1 MYTFYT
7 KQFFYYFEMKGIN
20 MDKDKKYTIL
30 QNLSYCLRET
40 EKGCPKLLVLCIGII
55 LANSAIP
62 VITAFLPKVIIEEIT
77 VGSGLER
84 LLLITGCL
92 ALGLALL
99 QTLQKYLERMI
110 YWNKFKMNVHF
121 LRKVSKKGLTTDY
134 KNQEDEHFRE
144 LQSESFASCNGNFSY
159 FLQTY
164 DAVVMFFSNL
174 LGFIAFAGIL
184 FAVNIWII
192 LFLVATTTVSFLLNR
207 KVLKWVDTNM
217 DEKNGYEHGMQYIIG
232 VSNDVQAAKDI
243 RLYNMPVWLDKLYE
257 KYMSGLKGWY
267 RRYTAKLFGVS
278 AVDSGMSLI
287 REGAVYAYL
296 LYLVIKG
303 NITVAEFVLYFNV
316 VAGFST
322 WLGSLLGQ
330 VNNLNRLSIA
340 MNRFRSYLE
349 YPEEYKREGGAQVK
363 DKEKPGKIELKDVFF
378 RYAEDGEDI
387 IKDFNLVIEPGEH
400 LAVVGLN
407 GAGKTT
413 MVKLLTGLTEPTK
426 GSVFY
431 DGKDI
436 KEYDRDKYYEIFGA
450 VLQDHS
456 LLPVTIAEIV
466 SEQPEKDTDE
476 ERVKRCLNSAGLLE
490 KIVSLPEGIR
500 SRYDKTFWDDG
511 VNFSGGEIQKLL
523 LARALYRQSPI
534 VVLDEPTAALDPVS
548 ENHLYE
554 TYDEMMKGKSTI
566 FISHRLASTRF
577 CNRIILIE
585 AGRIVEEGTH
595 EELLNKKGRYYGLYE
610 TQAKYYRDNKDGE
623 VS

>member
-1 MYTFYT
+1 
-7 KQFFYYFEMKGIN
+7 

-436 KEYDRDKYYEIFGA
+436 KEYDRDMYYEIFGA

-523 LARALYRQSPI
+523 LARALYRQSPV

>member
-1 MYTFYT
+1 
-7 KQFFYYFEMKGIN
+7 

-30 QNLSYCLRET
+30 QNLSYCLKET
-40 EKGCPKLLVLCIGII
+40 EKGCPKLLIFCAGII
-55 LANSAIP
+55 LVNCAVP

-77 VGSGLER
+77 IESGLKR
-84 LLLITGCL
+84 LLFITG
-92 ALGLALL
+92 GLALAL
-99 QTLQKYLERMI
+99 ALFQTVQKYLERMI

-121 LRKVSKKGLTTDY
+121 LRKISKKGLTTDY

-184 FAVNIWII
+184 FTVNIWII

-278 AVDSGMSLI
+278 AVDSGMSFI

-296 LYLVIKG
+296 LYLVFKG

-330 VNNLNRLSIA
+330 INNLNRLSIA

-349 YPEEYKREGGAQVK
+349 YPEEYKREGGAEIK
-363 DKEKPGKIELKDVFF
+363 DTEKPGRIELKKVCFK
-378 RYAEDGEDI
+378 YSEDGENI

-413 MVKLLTGLTEPTK
+413 MVKLLMGLTEPTE
-426 GSVFY
+426 GTVLY
-431 DGKDI
+431 DGIDI
-436 KEYDRDKYYEIFGA
+436 REYNRDKYYELFGA

-466 SEQPEKDTDE
+466 SEQPDDIDE
-476 ERVKRCLNSAGLLE
+476 ERVRQCLKTAGLSE
-490 KIVSLPEGIR
+490 KITSLPEGIK
-500 SRYDKTFWDDG
+500 SKYDKTFWDDG

-523 LARALYRQSPI
+523 LARALYRQSPV

-577 CNRIILIE
+577 CTRIILIE
-585 AGRIVEEGTH
+585 AGRIIEEGTH
-595 EELLNKKGRYYGLYE
+595 DELLKSKGRYYELYE
-610 TQAKYYRDNKDGE
+610 TQAKYYRDNEEGE
-623 VS
+623 VSCDEI

>member
-1 MYTFYT
+1 
-7 KQFFYYFEMKGIN
+7 

-30 QNLSYCLRET
+30 QNLSYCLKET
-40 EKGCPKLLVLCIGII
+40 EKGCPKLLIFCAGII
-55 LANSAIP
+55 LVNCAVP

-77 VGSGLER
+77 IESGLKR
-84 LLLITGCL
+84 LLFITG
-92 ALGLALL
+92 GLALAL
-99 QTLQKYLERMI
+99 ALFQTVQKYLERMI

-121 LRKVSKKGLTTDY
+121 LRKISKKGLTTDY

-184 FAVNIWII
+184 FTVNIWII
-192 LFLVATTTVSFLLNR
+192 LFLIATTTVSFLLNR

-278 AVDSGMSLI
+278 AVDSGMSFI

-296 LYLVIKG
+296 LYLVFKG

-349 YPEEYKREGGAQVK
+349 YPEEYKREGGAEIK
-363 DKEKPGKIELKDVFF
+363 DTEKPGRIELKKVCFM
-378 RYAEDGEDI
+378 YSEDGENI

-413 MVKLLTGLTEPTK
+413 MVKLLMGLTEPTE
-426 GSVFY
+426 GAVLY
-431 DGKDI
+431 DGIDI
-436 KEYDRDKYYEIFGA
+436 RKYNRDKYYELFGA

-466 SEQPEKDTDE
+466 SEQPDDIDE
-476 ERVKRCLNSAGLLE
+476 ERVRQCLKTAGLSE
-490 KIVSLPEGIR
+490 KITSLPEGIK
-500 SRYDKTFWDDG
+500 SKFDKTFWDDG

-523 LARALYRQSPI
+523 LARALYRQSPV

-577 CNRIILIE
+577 CTRIILIE
-585 AGRIVEEGTH
+585 AGRIIEEGTH
-595 EELLNKKGRYYGLYE
+595 DELLKSKGRYYELYE
-610 TQAKYYRDNKDGE
+610 TQAKYYRDNEEGE
-623 VS
+623 VSGDEI